1 MPAAT
6 GDGLDT
12 KGDFARDLDGPEWE
26 PQEMELQG
34 PNASIP
40 WVRMLSA
47 DEVDAAAKL
56 VAVRKVGR
64 FALHSQGRPLRAFFA
79 RHVLHAPV
87 NDNLSRRTMVSN
99 GAVEGL
105 LRVMLDADDETRVVC
120 LQALCNLTAS
130 TPEAKAAL
138 MSNQGGIEL
147 ILDLIT
153 PDDEPPAAAEPPEVE
168 PPDAEPPDAEPPTAA
183 GSSAVE
189 FPETAEPPAAEAS
202 TVEASI
208 AEPPAASDGGG
219 EKREA
224 MRAKVRMHAVG
235 LLYNL
240 TNLNAGSTP
249 EMHYALVSAGVI
261 EPLVALNRSGNSRDS
276 TAAEVAEGVISMLKS
291 GYREPIV
298 VEDKSCL
305 ASLSRCLTP
314 PPGNE

>member
-1 MPAAT
+1 MELAATAVRNGMPAAT

-79 RHVLHAPV
+79 RHILHAPV
-87 NDNLSRRTMVSN
+87 HDNLSRRKMVAN

-105 LRVMLDADDETRVVC
+105 LVVMLGADDETRLVC

-138 MSNQGGIEL
+138 MSNPGGIEL
-147 ILDLIT
+147 ILDLISPR
-153 PDDEPPAAAEPPEVE
+153 PDERLPPRERPRQLRAAV
-168 PPDAEPPDAEPPTAA
+168 
-183 GSSAVE
+183 
-189 FPETAEPPAAEAS
+189 
-202 TVEASI
+202 
-208 AEPPAASDGGG
+208 
-219 EKREA
+219 A
-224 MRAKVRMHAVG
+224 MCAKVRLHAVG

-249 EMHYALVSAGVI
+249 EIHYALVCAGAM
-261 EPLVALNRSGNSRDS
+261 EPLVALTRSGNPRDS
-276 TAAEVAEGVISMLKS
+276 TAAEVAERVIGMLRV

-298 VEDKSCL
+298 VEDKGCL

-314 PPGNE
+314 PPGNL